1 MSRKNGIYSRKMN
14 VDQPFSVPTFTIPV
28 TSLED
33 IDTEQELELVTDQET
48 VDSEPVELVT
58 DQETVDPEPVEQE
71 TEKVDDTNK
80 VEVIDIVKTENYA
93 ERYSFSTCIIF

>member
-33 IDTEQELELVTDQET
+33 IDTEQEL
-48 VDSEPVELVT
+48 ELVT